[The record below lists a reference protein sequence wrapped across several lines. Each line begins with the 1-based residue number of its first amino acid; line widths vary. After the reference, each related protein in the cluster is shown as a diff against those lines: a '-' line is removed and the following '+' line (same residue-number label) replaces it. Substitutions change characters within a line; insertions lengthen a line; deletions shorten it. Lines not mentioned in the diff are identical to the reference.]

1 LLKELARKELRE
13 GGGVKTEDVEHVIMW
28 MGDIVIVYIQKV
40 AGGKDASNLEVNF
53 PELTNLKCLTHK
65 INKGFSSLKPFGKDM
80 LVVFE
85 KIDLTAE
92 TKVDH
97 YSISPF

>member
-1 LLKELARKELRE
+1 MGRKELRE
-13 GGGVKTEDVEHVIMW
+13 GGGVKTEDVEHVILW

-40 AGGKDASNLEVNF
+40 AGGKDAHSLEVNF

-65 INKGFSSLKPFGKDM
+65 ISKGFTSLKPFGKDM
-80 LVVFE
+80 LVMFE
-85 KIDLTAE
+85 KEVLTGE

-97 YSISPF
+97 YSITPF